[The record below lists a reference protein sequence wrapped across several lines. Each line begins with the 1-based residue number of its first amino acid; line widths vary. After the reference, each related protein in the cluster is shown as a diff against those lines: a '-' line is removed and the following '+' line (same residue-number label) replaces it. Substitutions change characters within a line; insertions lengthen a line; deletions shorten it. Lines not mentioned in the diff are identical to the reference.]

1 MFHRNYFCLS
11 FGSMLCYCCNHS
23 CMLTITLMLFIQ
35 NWNVFFQIL
44 CRFYVGRKAMFDSD
58 FKGGILAELSITFVN
73 F

>member
-1 MFHRNYFCLS
+1 
-11 FGSMLCYCCNHS
+11 MLLLQSQLYADNNINAVHS
-23 CMLTITLMLFIQ
+23 ELEC
-35 NWNVFFQIL
+35 FFQIL